1 MNTIFSAHITHK
13 QAKLSEIEKLGQKA
27 PEDLLRMMC
36 RLPGVKECAVLST
49 CNRVEIYTVTDD
61 MEATWQAMA
70 VLIDGMMPFDANAN
84 LVLYMNGK
92 ESVGHILRVA
102 SGLESLI
109 LGEDQIQGQ
118 VKAAYKLAVQEGTMG
133 TVLSI
138 VFRKAISVGKKV
150 RTETKVNKGAVSVGS
165 AAVELAEARLGDLS
179 DRNILVIGAGEVAT
193 LIARHLAGK
202 GPKAVFVSNRTYSKA
217 VELAWTLN
225 GRAVRYD
232 NLVNYAALSDVV
244 LCATSAT
251 HMILTREHVEA
262 ALRQRP
268 EGKGVMIVIDVSFP
282 RNVEP
287 EVGAIPGVELYDI
300 DGLRGK
306 AEENYLRRRDE
317 VRSAE
322 RIVAAELDGL
332 GERIREMHADE
343 LISQL
348 YVRFN
353 SLKEREVRK
362 ALNRLAAGTE
372 PAEDVL
378 NDFAG
383 SMINKLLA
391 DPTKMLKEA
400 SRDGDVQT
408 LSLVGEMFRMEGN
421 ADVPDKP
428 SPKIAH

>member
-1 MNTIFSAHITHK
+1 
-13 QAKLSEIEKLGQKA
+13 
-27 PEDLLRMMC
+27 
-36 RLPGVKECAVLST
+36 
-49 CNRVEIYTVTDD
+49 
-61 MEATWQAMA
+61 
-70 VLIDGMMPFDANAN
+70 
-84 LVLYMNGK
+84 
-92 ESVGHILRVA
+92 
-102 SGLESLI
+102 
-109 LGEDQIQGQ
+109 
-118 VKAAYKLAVQEGTMG
+118 
-133 TVLSI
+133 
-138 VFRKAISVGKKV
+138 
-150 RTETKVNKGAVSVGS
+150 
-165 AAVELAEARLGDLS
+165 
-179 DRNILVIGAGEVAT
+179 
-193 LIARHLAGK
+193 
-202 GPKAVFVSNRTYSKA
+202 
-217 VELAWTLN
+217 
-225 GRAVRYD
+225 
-232 NLVNYAALSDVV
+232 
-244 LCATSAT
+244 
-251 HMILTREHVEA
+251 
-262 ALRQRP
+262 
-268 EGKGVMIVIDVSFP
+268 MIVIDVSFP

-383 SMINKLLA
+383 SMIKKLLA